1 MSRILSPIGSSM
13 APSSDSA
20 LNFLARYP
28 SKKSLRAAKKQK
40 MNKQIRYC
48 SKKVNTNIKGPTII
62 LDAVRIRMKFFTV

>member
-1 MSRILSPIGSSM
+1 MSRILSPIGSSI

-28 SKKSLRAAKKQK
+28 SKKSLRAAKTK

-48 SKKVNTNIKGPTII
+48 SKKVTTNIKGPTII